1 MTRQQEEAPVTRG
14 YEGQTNTTDCT
25 LPPADRYPSHPANLL
40 PALAEH
46 LLMVAFGASWAAAS
60 GEAVKIAQGLALTIT
75 VVRGVVS
82 RKPVPAWRVAKL
94 AGGEGAMLSAYARL
108 AGDMA
113 VTVTDVGEV
122 GECREVDFTGAD
134 EALVPQNGTQM
145 FKFQHDVVRWALRLG
160 KAAIFADC
168 GLGKTMM
175 QLQWAWQV
183 ANNPRGGGRF
193 GRFPACSCRAD
204 NSRGQEVRN

>member
-1 MTRQQEEAPVTRG
+1 MTRRQEEAPVTRG

-25 LPPADRYPSHPANLL
+25 LPPADCYPSHPANLL

-134 EALVPQNGTQM
+134 EALVPQDTAPLPHTIE
-145 FKFQHDVVRWALRLG
+145 FDELALHLHLNEFAEHARHHEYDEARIVELTDTITAPFPFRPWKKVAAELG
-160 KAAIFADC
+160 MGVTA
-168 GLGKTMM
+168 
-175 QLQWAWQV
+175 
-183 ANNPRGGGRF
+183 
-193 GRFPACSCRAD
+193 
-204 NSRGQEVRN
+204 

>member
-1 MTRQQEEAPVTRG
+1 MTRRQEEAPAARG
-14 YEGQTNTTDCT
+14 YEGQTNTVHST
-25 LPPADRYPSHPANLL
+25 LMPADVFASHPANLL
-40 PALAEH
+40 PSLAEH
-46 LLMVAFGASWAAAS
+46 LLMVAFGGSWAAAS

-134 EALVPQNGTQM
+134 EALVPQDTAPLPHTIE
-145 FKFQHDVVRWALRLG
+145 FDELALHLHLDEFAEHARHHEYDEARIVERADTITAPFPFQPWREV
-160 KAAIFADC
+160 AAEL
-168 GLGKTMM
+168 GLG
-175 QLQWAWQV
+175 V
-183 ANNPRGGGRF
+183 A
-193 GRFPACSCRAD
+193 A
-204 NSRGQEVRN
+204 